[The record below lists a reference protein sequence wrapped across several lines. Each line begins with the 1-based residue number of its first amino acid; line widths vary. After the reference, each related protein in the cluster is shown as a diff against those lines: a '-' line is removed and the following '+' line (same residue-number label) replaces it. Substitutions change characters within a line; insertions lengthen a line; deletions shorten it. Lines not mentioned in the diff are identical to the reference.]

1 MRNIII
7 PFKLLLL
14 ALIFF
19 SQLTFPT
26 SNNVFSQTKSENV
39 AEQWALSQTEIE
51 KFYQEG
57 ELQAALNKAQEAVSL
72 AETAFGNAS
81 LEAISSLLL
90 QAQIHSEL
98 DQLEE
103 ANQIYQTALETTVSA
118 YGESNST
125 TLLVLDS
132 YGQFLNSI
140 DPEMAE
146 PILTEALRI

>member
-26 SNNVFSQTKSENV
+26 SNNGFSQTKSENV

-103 ANQIYQTALETTVSA
+103 ANQIYQTALETTVSG
-118 YGESNST
+118 YGEI
-125 TLLVLDS
+125 DS
-132 YGQFLNSI
+132 
-140 DPEMAE
+140 
-146 PILTEALRI
+146 